1 MISRRPNRWE
11 SSENAPGPRK
21 AIAAAIMVT
30 KKVTRRKSNQFGLDP
45 GTQENAMP
53 MLPRP
58 VKTAVSGV
66 RNPITSKAPLAIA
79 GTPNAHVRRVWPPQ
93 STQ

>member
-1 MISRRPNRWE
+1 
-11 SSENAPGPRK
+11 
-21 AIAAAIMVT
+21 
-30 KKVTRRKSNQFGLDP
+30 
-45 GTQENAMP
+45 MP

-79 GTPNAHVRRVWPPQ
+79 GTPNAHVRSVWPPQ